1 MPSLS
6 LPKALALLASLAIN
20 FSYAAPTLRADAPA
34 NNDAIVADLITAPT
48 VIKRFRELLTDAG
61 QTALSGDA
69 LAKASIYDFNANSV
83 PIPGSNGGKVGA
95 ALVDTMPYLLD
106 SGLNTNLGYVGPCG
120 VLVPHVHPRASEF
133 FTVVAGELLVGTI
146 PERGLLNDGS
156 SPLLT
161 NNLTQ
166 YQGTLFP
173 QGAIHYQQNLA
184 CNQVVAIATLSNA
197 DPGTTPYTFPVK
209 PGSEGNTTT
218 VKRQGDA
225 SEAEEW
231 AAIKETLPW
240 YIVEPADECRQKCG
254 IA

>member
-1 MPSLS
+1 VLE
-6 LPKALALLASLAIN
+6 LALLRTSAGSTIYQGNVSLI
-20 FSYAAPTLRADAPA
+20 AAHSSA

-146 PERGLLNDGS
+146 PERGLLNDGYVHFLLLAS
-156 SPLLT
+156 AAAALEFSPEDNCLRSWAI
-161 NNLTQ
+161 Q
-166 YQGTLFP
+166 GSVYQ
-173 QGAIHYQQNLA
+173 
-184 CNQVVAIATLSNA
+184 S
-197 DPGTTPYTFPVK
+197 
-209 PGSEGNTTT
+209 
-218 VKRQGDA
+218 
-225 SEAEEW
+225 
-231 AAIKETLPW
+231 
-240 YIVEPADECRQKCG
+240 
-254 IA
+254 